1 MNVEELIEVLGK
13 STFIDSI
20 YFSLASVMFVL
31 HRRLQSNVMKPP
43 KTHLTP
49 KSDVQ
54 FMYVYLH
61 SQPSN
66 GVDMDNKVLTVLSP
80 APRPLPRKFL
90 LLTDIKFMDFR

>member
-1 MNVEELIEVLGK
+1 MNVEELIEVFGK

-20 YFSLASVMFVL
+20 YFSFASVMLV
-31 HRRLQSNVMKPP
+31 LQSNVMKPA
-43 KTHLTP
+43 KMHLTP

>member
-1 MNVEELIEVLGK
+1 MNIEELTEVFGK

-20 YFSLASVMFVL
+20 YFSFKYMFVL
-31 HRRLQSNVMKPP
+31 QRRLQSNVMKPA

-54 FMYVYLH
+54 FMYMYLH